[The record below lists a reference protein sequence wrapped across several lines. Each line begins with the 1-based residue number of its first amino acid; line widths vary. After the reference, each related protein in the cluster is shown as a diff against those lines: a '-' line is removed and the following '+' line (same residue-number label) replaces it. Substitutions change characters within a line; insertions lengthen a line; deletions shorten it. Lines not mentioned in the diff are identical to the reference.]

1 MAVHYE
7 KHGSVAVLTI
17 DSPPVNALGAAVRQ
31 GLADGLEA
39 GGRDDHVRAFVL
51 IGRGMFSAGADIR
64 EFGKSFQ
71 PPHLDD
77 LISAIEENDKPV
89 VAAID
94 GVALGGGLELALGC
108 HYRLGTAQARYSQ
121 PEVKLGIVPGAGGTQ
136 RLPRVAGITA
146 ALRMIAIGDPVG
158 GEEAREIGILDEL
171 VTDDLVERAIAFA
184 AEISVRGAALP
195 RTRARDDKLDEA
207 RANPR
212 IFDEFRAEIAKKA
225 RGYTTPERCIECV
238 MAAVELPFDAGLQR
252 EREIF
257 VECLESDES
266 KALIHMFGAVR
277 RAADI
282 PDVPRDTPTLPVAIA
297 AVVGAGTMGGGI
309 AMNFANAGIPV
320 RLIDV
325 SQAALDRSLET
336 IRANYK
342 RTASRGR
349 LTDAEMSKRLSLI
362 EGTLEFD
369 ATGDVDIVVE
379 AVFEEMDLK
388 KEMFA
393 RLDRVCDPGVILATN
408 TSTLD
413 VDEIAA
419 ATSRPEW
426 VIGMHF
432 FSPANVMRLL
442 EVVRGEKTAKDVLAT
457 VMKLAKT
464 IGKIGVAVGV
474 CDGFVGNRMLAGYAR
489 EAEFLL
495 EEGALPHQVDKVLFD
510 FGFPMGRFAMG
521 DLAGNDV
528 SWRIRKQKTATRP
541 PNQRYSPIAD
551 KICELGRFGQKTGAG
566 WYRYE
571 AGSRTPIPD
580 PAVERI
586 IIETSQELSIKRRE
600 ISNQEIIQRC
610 LYPLINE
617 GAKILEEGIALK
629 SSDIDVIYVNGYGF
643 PPYRG
648 GPMFYA
654 DATGLGSVRD
664 AICGY
669 HERHGDLW
677 APAPLLTQLAE
688 ENSRFIDWS
697 TR

>member
-39 GGRDDHVRAFVL
+39 GGRDDQVRAFVL

-64 EFGKSFQ
+64 EFGKPFQ

-77 LISAIEENDKPV
+77 LISVIEENDKPV

-108 HYRLGTAQARYSQ
+108 HYRLGTAQARYGQ
-121 PEVKLGIVPGAGGTQ
+121 PEVKLGIVPGAGGTK
-136 RLPRVAGITA
+136 RLPRVAGISA
-146 ALRMIAIGDPVG
+146 ALRMIAIGDPVD
-158 GEEAREIGILDEL
+158 GEEALEIGILDEL
-171 VTDDLVERAIAFA
+171 VTDDLVERAIVFA

-225 RGYTTPERCIECV
+225 RGHTTPERCIECV
-238 MAAVELPFDAGLQR
+238 KAAVELPFDAGLQR

-257 VECLESDES
+257 IECLESDES

-282 PDVPRDTPTLPVAIA
+282 PDVPRDTPTLPVAFA

-309 AMNFANAGIPV
+309 AMNFANAGISV

-325 SQAALDRSLET
+325 SQAALDRGLET
-336 IRANYK
+336 IRANYA

-349 LTDAEMSKRLSLI
+349 LTDAEMAKRLSLI

-369 ATGDVDIVVE
+369 AAGDVDIVVE

-528 SWRIRKQKTATRP
+528 SWRIRKQKAATRP
-541 PNQRYSPIAD
+541 PNLRYSPIAD
-551 KICELGRFGQKTGAG
+551 KIFELGRFGQKTGAG

-571 AGSRTPIPD
+571 PGSRTPTPD
-580 PAVERI
+580 PAVEKI

-617 GAKILEEGIALK
+617 GAKSWRKGSH
-629 SSDIDVIYVNGYGF
+629 SSRVISMSSTSMATDFLLIEAGRCSMPMPRVSDPFATRFVDITNG
-643 PPYRG
+643 
-648 GPMFYA
+648 
-654 DATGLGSVRD
+654 T
-664 AICGY
+664 AICG
-669 HERHGDLW
+669 RQ
-677 APAPLLTQLAE
+677 LLC
-688 ENSRFIDWS
+688 
-697 TR
+697 